1 MNCWIKNPWAVHF
14 VRDHDLDFQKNLVSM
29 FSLRWPKGHP
39 FGPTSRDSKRDTP
52 YVTHKKLT
60 EMKLFSSA
68 VLLYDATLV
77 EARQDKW

>member
-1 MNCWIKNPWAVHF
+1 
-14 VRDHDLDFQKNLVSM
+14 M

-39 FGPTSRDSKRDTP
+39 RGPTSRDSKRDTP
-52 YVTHKKLT
+52 YVTHKKWT
-60 EMKLFSSA
+60 EMKLFSAA